1 MQRAAVFSIRR
12 PLPISHCSCVP
23 SRRPPQVSQCQTI
36 ATPVQDVAEIE
47 NVLAELARQPNAGL
61 ICPSDSYTSTH
72 RKTIIALAERHAIP
86 AIFSWREFVF
96 DGALVTYGI
105 DRIDMYRR
113 APPYIDRILK
123 GAKPDLPVQQ
133 PTKFEL
139 AVSLKTARRSA
150 LPCRRRCSR
159 ARMR

>member
-1 MQRAAVFSIRR
+1 
-12 PLPISHCSCVP
+12 
-23 SRRPPQVSQCQTI
+23 
-36 ATPVQDVAEIE
+36 VQDVAEIE

-123 GAKPDLPVQQ
+123 GAKPADLPVQQ